1 MRAGAFISLVLALVL
16 GGAAAYM
23 AANWMQ
29 GRATAGIS
37 VAPVNDRVVVAARP
51 LNFGTQLKAED
62 LVQVPWPAGRMP
74 DGAFSSIE
82 ELLKDGERT
91 VLSTFQANEPILVS
105 KVTGPGQRASLS
117 ALIEDGM
124 RAVTIRVDEVRGVAG
139 FVLPGERVDVVL
151 TQSGSG
157 GDNVSDI
164 LLQNVRVLAV
174 DQAINEK
181 ADKPTVARAVTL
193 EVTTDQAQKIILAS
207 DIGKLSLILRQAG
220 SAVAQEV
227 RRITRSDLSLPEPVA
242 EMPRAQENVAPASR
256 ARTIGV
262 VRGTTRS
269 EYTISR

>member
-37 VAPVNDRVVVAARP
+37 VAPANDSVVVAARP
-51 LNFGTQLKAED
+51 LVFGTQIKAED
-62 LVQVPWPAGRMP
+62 LVQVPWPAGRTP

-105 KVTGPGQRASLS
+105 KVTGAGQRASLS

-124 RAVTIRVDEVRGVAG
+124 RAVTIQVDEVRGVAG

-151 TQSGSG
+151 THSGTSG
-157 GDNVSDI
+157 GNVSDI
-164 LLQNVRVLAV
+164 LLQNIRVLAV

-181 ADKPTVARAVTL
+181 ADQPTVARAVTL
-193 EVTTDQAQKIILAS
+193 EVTTEQAQKTILAS
-207 DIGKLSLILRQAG
+207 DVGKLSLILRQAG
-220 SAVAQEV
+220 SAVAQET
-227 RRITRSDLSLPEPVA
+227 RRVTRADLSVPEPVA
-242 EMPRAQENVAPASR
+242 QKTATQEIAPQPAQSR
-256 ARTIGV
+256 IIGV
-262 VRGTTRS
+262 VRGTDRS